1 MKFINKRV
9 DGSVSGSV
17 AGGRQPVMRRGNTL
31 RESPTDHTADWEP
44 LVLASVGPC
53 RRGRMSSGATQS

>member
-1 MKFINKRV
+1 
-9 DGSVSGSV
+9 
-17 AGGRQPVMRRGNTL
+17 MRRGNTL
-31 RESPTDHTADWEP
+31 RESPIDHTADWEP